1 MLNDLEQTVI
11 RTGWELFV
19 LAWMPKHVHL
29 FCRTPQPNFSK
40 AMQYVLSGYLH
51 LNPTRTNEAGSQ
63 GWQKDWGQKNQEAI
77 QVPDST
83 VSFAKHLVAR
93 DARGEPAGK

>member
-1 MLNDLEQTVI
+1 MSWLVAMVGRSYSTTNATTSSV
-11 RTGWELFV
+11 
-19 LAWMPKHVHL
+19 AHPS
-29 FCRTPQPNFSK
+29 FSK

-51 LNPTRTNEAGSQ
+51 LNPTRTNGAGSQ
-63 GWQKDWGQKNQEAI
+63 GWQKDWGQKNQQAI

-83 VSFAKHLVAR
+83 VSFAKRLVAR